1 MLFRWSIVALEH
13 CLSHNARVLGL
24 VVRLYKPQLTA
35 KVVLGRTV
43 LYLKLS
49 VKYKLKFKLPALLV
63 PFDVELIKRTIFQ
76 NCAISFDVIRHL
88 CSHVFGKNRVKQS
101 SLKNKEK

>member
-43 LYLKLS
+43 LYLKL
-49 VKYKLKFKLPALLV
+49 LV
-63 PFDVELIKRTIFQ
+63 QAQIQATCTPRAV
-76 NCAISFDVIRHL
+76 
-88 CSHVFGKNRVKQS
+88 
-101 SLKNKEK
+101 